1 MIRAVLRIGCK
12 GIQLFRFNALCGR
25 LSTRSVVRR
34 RGAPRPIP
42 RAAARTLRTES
53 YSREL
58 SETQELQGP
67 QGLVGMQRIEAPR
80 NAGIRE
86 THRNARPQEFR
97 YAAIA
102 GSSEPPRT
110 AEAPV
115 SAGIK
120 APHGPQKQQKQNS
133 RNHRSRRN
141 PGPQRPPVPPAE
153 TQKTLRLPQTCGSRR
168 VRHRMPRPERSGKAS
183 VLLRLRCGAGIPA
196 RRAAPLPTSR
206 RAVRPAPR
214 PSRPPGRRNRADP
227 YRRGSGD
234 RRSRSPSGSP
244 ADRPCPGWRPR

>member
-86 THRNARPQEFR
+86 THRNARPQELQVCGDR
-97 YAAIA
+97 RKL
-102 GSSEPPRT
+102 GDPKDRRSSSDRRNQGHAWTAKT
-110 AEAPV
+110 AETEQPE
-115 SAGIK
+115 
-120 APHGPQKQQKQNS
+120 P
-133 RNHRSRRN
+133 RN

-153 TQKTLRLPQTCGSRR
+153 TQKTLRPPHVCGSRR

>member
-12 GIQLFRFNALCGR
+12 GIQLFRFNALCGQF
-25 LSTRSVVRR
+25 STRAVVRR

-86 THRNARPQEFR
+86 THRNARPQELQVCADR
-97 YAAIA
+97 RKL
-102 GSSEPPRT
+102 GDPKDRRNSSDRRNQGPTWTAKT
-110 AEAPV
+110 AETEQPE
-115 SAGIK
+115 
-120 APHGPQKQQKQNS
+120 PQKPPES
-133 RNHRSRRN
+133 RAPEEALPCGPESRCRS
-141 PGPQRPPVPPAE
+141 
-153 TQKTLRLPQTCGSRR
+153 
-168 VRHRMPRPERSGKAS
+168 
-183 VLLRLRCGAGIPA
+183 
-196 RRAAPLPTSR
+196 AAPLPTSR

>member
-1 MIRAVLRIGCK
+1 MRSADDFLRG
-12 GIQLFRFNALCGR
+12 RSCG
-25 LSTRSVVRR
+25 
-34 RGAPRPIP
+34 GAEP
-42 RAAARTLRTES
+42 RALSPGPQPELSARNPTQESYRKHRNCRDRKAWLGCRESKPRGTQGYGKRTEMHA
-53 YSREL
+53 L
-58 SETQELQGP
+58 
-67 QGLVGMQRIEAPR
+67 R
-80 NAGIRE
+80 NC
-86 THRNARPQEFR
+86 R
-97 YAAIA
+97 YAAIG

-115 SAGIK
+115 TAGIK

-133 RNHRSRRN
+133 RNHKSRRN
-141 PGPQRPPVPPAE
+141 PRPQRPPVPPAE
-153 TQKTLRLPQTCGSRR
+153 TQKTLRPPHVCGSRR

>member
-34 RGAPRPIP
+34 SVTGP
-42 RAAARTLRTES
+42 RAQAPGRGPHSPHGILRK
-53 YSREL
+53 RA

-67 QGLVGMQRIEAPR
+67 QE
-80 NAGIRE
+80 
-86 THRNARPQEFR
+86 
-97 YAAIA
+97 
-102 GSSEPPRT
+102 
-110 AEAPV
+110 
-115 SAGIK
+115 
-120 APHGPQKQQKQNS
+120 QQKQNS

-141 PGPQRPPVPPAE
+141 PGLQRPPVPPAE
-153 TQKTLRLPQTCGSRR
+153 TQKTLRPPHVCGSWR

-214 PSRPPGRRNRADP
+214 SSRSPGRRNRADP

>member
-67 QGLVGMQRIEAPR
+67 Q
-80 NAGIRE
+80 
-86 THRNARPQEFR
+86 
-97 YAAIA
+97 
-102 GSSEPPRT
+102 
-110 AEAPV
+110 
-115 SAGIK
+115 
-120 APHGPQKQQKQNS
+120 KQQKQNS

-153 TQKTLRLPQTCGSRR
+153 TQKTLRPPHVCGSRR